1 MKFNLFK
8 SQKKASKSNEY
19 YKLEE
24 RLGYKFKDKAKLE
37 KALTHRSL
45 HHKGL
50 NDDYERSEFLGDA
63 VLDLVIADLL
73 LKKHSKATEGELS
86 KLRAALVN
94 YKTLATIATQIHVGE
109 FIKLSRAEKAN
120 NGQEKPSILSDVMEA
135 ILGAIYYEAGF
146 DTVFKVIEKL
156 FESHIANVNPSD
168 PKTELQELLHTV
180 GADIAEYKL
189 ISVEGPE
196 HSPSFISEV
205 HVGDEVWGH
214 GKGSTKKESQ
224 QIAAREAIAY
234 LKEKYNK

>member
-1 MKFNLFK
+1 MKFKLFGSGKK
-8 SQKKASKSNEY
+8 SCGVDEY
-19 YKLEE
+19 INLEE

-94 YKTLATIATQIHVGE
+94 YKTLAQIATEIHVGDY
-109 FIKLSRAEKAN
+109 IKLSRAEKAN
-120 NGQEKPSILSDVMEA
+120 NGAEKPSILSDVMEA

-146 DTVFKVIEKL
+146 DVVFKVIEKL
-156 FESHIANVNPSD
+156 FESKIANVNPSD
-168 PKTELQELLHTV
+168 PKTELQEMLHTV
-180 GADIAEYKL
+180 TSDIAEYKL
-189 ISVEGPE
+189 VSVEGPE
-196 HSPSFISEV
+196 HSPLFISEV
-205 HVGDEVWGH
+205 CVGNEVWGH

-224 QIAAREAIAY
+224 QIAAREAISY
-234 LKEKYNK
+234 LKEKYKI

>member
-1 MKFNLFK
+1 MKFKFFGAKKTNL
-8 SQKKASKSNEY
+8 ADEY
-19 YKLEE
+19 LELE
-24 RLGYKFKDKAKLE
+24 NSLGYKFKDKSKLE

-73 LKKHSKATEGELS
+73 LRKHRKATEGELS

-94 YKTLATIATQIHVGE
+94 YKTLASIATEIHVGD

-146 DTVFKVIEKL
+146 DVVFKIIEKL
-156 FESHIANVNPSD
+156 FDSKIDNVTPSD

-180 GADIAEYKL
+180 TTDIAEYKL

-196 HSPSFISEV
+196 HSPLFVSEV
-205 HVGDEVWGH
+205 HVGQEVWGK
-214 GKGSTKKESQ
+214 GQGSTKKESQ
-224 QIAAREAIAY
+224 QVAAREAILY
-234 LKEKYNK
+234 LKEKYGK